1 MKTLFEK
8 MIDIK
13 VPCDYRW
20 DDDGI
25 VRIGA
30 KLDIAAY
37 VAGGFGGKCVT
48 FLHGNG
54 ETATSEKFLYDSLN
68 EKGISVIAPDY
79 RGYGLTC
86 GEFSESGCFEA
97 AHAAYDWL
105 RNEKGVSA
113 DDVIPLGYSLGSGV
127 AVELAATE
135 QVGGLI
141 LQAPYYSGRALLP
154 HWIKKFGAPGKRPK
168 GFIAR
173 FRAGLTLRHAV
184 KMEKSF
190 ATDSRLSR
198 ITCPVLIFHGDADTI
213 IPPAHGR
220 KVLDGL
226 VSCQKELV
234 CVKGGGHNNFQFFM
248 GYDKYVAK
256 VVEFCCAAGRF
267 AVNGKGMV

>member
-1 MKTLFEK
+1 MKSLFEK
-8 MIDIK
+8 MIGIK
-13 VPCDYRW
+13 IPCGYRW
-20 DDDGI
+20 DDEGI

-30 KLDIAAY
+30 KRDIAAY
-37 VAGGFGGKCVT
+37 AAGGFGGKCVI

-54 ETATSEKFLYDSLN
+54 ETVTTEKLLYDSLN

-86 GEFSESGCFEA
+86 GEFSEGGCFEA

-113 DDVIPLGYSLGSGV
+113 DDIIPLGYSLGSGV
-127 AVELAATE
+127 AVELAATK

-168 GFIAR
+168 GFIER
-173 FRAGLTLRHAV
+173 MRAGFALRRAV
-184 KMEKSF
+184 KMENSF
-190 ATDSRLSR
+190 ATDSRLSQ

-213 IPPAHGR
+213 IPPVHGR

-226 VSCQKELV
+226 VSHQKELV
-234 CVKGGGHNNFQFFM
+234 RVEGGGHNNFQFFM
-248 GYDKYVAK
+248 GYDKYVTK
-256 VVEFCCAAGRF
+256 IVEFCSAAGRCV
-267 AVNGKGMV
+267 ANGGVMV

>member
-1 MKTLFEK
+1 MKTLFEQ
-8 MIDIK
+8 MIGIR
-13 VPCDYRW
+13 VACDYTW
-20 DDDGI
+20 NDDGI

-30 KLDIAAY
+30 KRDIAAY
-37 VAGGFGGKCVT
+37 AAGGFGGKCVI

-54 ETATSEKFLYDSLN
+54 EIATSEKFLYDSLN
-68 EKGISVIAPDY
+68 ENGISVIAPDY

-86 GEFSESGCFEA
+86 GEFSEGGCFEA

-105 RNEKGVSA
+105 QNEKGVCA
-113 DDVIPLGYSLGSGV
+113 DDIIPLGYSLGSGV

-154 HWIKKFGAPGKRPK
+154 HWIKKFDAPGKRPK

-173 FRAGLTLRHAV
+173 LRAGLALRRAV
-184 KMEKSF
+184 REERSF
-190 ATDSRLSR
+190 ATDSRLSQT
-198 ITCPVLIFHGDADTI
+198 TCPTLIFHGDADTV
-213 IPPAHGR
+213 IPFAQGK

-226 VSCQKELV
+226 VSRQKELV
-234 CVKGGGHNNFQFFM
+234 CVEGGGHNNFQFFM

-256 VVEFCCAAGRF
+256 IVEFCGTAG
-267 AVNGKGMV
+267 